1 MLDTIGQ
8 NLKSDKAE
16 VSLGSVK
23 AILSNK
29 RTVTSVKALGVS
41 QIALILAA
49 CGSDDDTAT
58 ISAPTT
64 LLSLTKSGDNYSAS
78 NVTGFSVA
86 DQTIATLDVA
96 DAATNAYSI
105 KLDATGT
112 GTLHF
117 DFADA
122 TDQVMLQAGS
132 KVAGFTTLKV
142 SDGSI
147 DATNADLSSITRV
160 EVASGI
166 KITLAQIKTI
176 PTIVSNSATGK
187 IEVEVA
193 SEAEAT
199 ELVSLMTAG
208 TVSVFGAA
216 NPIDLV
222 AAPAAPATLTADVLT
237 AKETETTA
245 TLKAVTEAPAV
256 VVEVTPVVET
266 PVTPVVPVT
275 PVTPTAPVSTVE
287 EAIRFTMSGDASG
300 NFTPG
305 FYNGNVTVTASGDN
319 YVVTPTTGTA
329 IETPTSGVTSFVM
342 NSVTMNAEATI
353 TL

>member
-1 MLDTIGQ
+1 
-8 NLKSDKAE
+8 
-16 VSLGSVK
+16 
-23 AILSNK
+23 
-29 RTVTSVKALGVS
+29 
-41 QIALILAA
+41 
-49 CGSDDDTAT
+49 
-58 ISAPTT
+58 
-64 LLSLTKSGDNYSAS
+64 
-78 NVTGFSVA
+78 
-86 DQTIATLDVA
+86 
-96 DAATNAYSI
+96 
-105 KLDATGT
+105 LDATGT

-122 TDQVMLQAGS
+122 SDQVMLQAGS

-142 SDGSI
+142 TDGSI

-222 AAPAAPATLTADVLT
+222 AAPAAPATLT
-237 AKETETTA
+237 
-245 TLKAVTEAPAV
+245 
-256 VVEVTPVVET
+256 VEV
-266 PVTPVVPVT
+266 
-275 PVTPTAPVSTVE
+275 
-287 EAIRFTMSGDASG
+287 
-300 NFTPG
+300 
-305 FYNGNVTVTASGDN
+305 
-319 YVVTPTTGTA
+319 
-329 IETPTSGVTSFVM
+329 
-342 NSVTMNAEATI
+342 
-353 TL
+353 